1 MDVNQIIRGSLNEV
15 APGVW
20 YVPALMANLYFVG
33 DRNGPWVMVDA
44 GTPGTAWRIREAA
57 HELFGT
63 RAPEA
68 IVLTHGHFDH
78 VGALKELAE
87 GWNVPVFA
95 HPLEFPYLDGRDNY
109 PPPDPTVGGFMAQLS
124 RVFPKSGI
132 NISSR
137 LHAIMIDNTIPHL
150 QGWRAVHTP
159 GHTPGHIS
167 LFRDEDRVLIAG
179 DAVITID
186 QQNPSR
192 LLTQIRE
199 FHGPPQYFTPDWAQ
213 AHESI
218 RTLAHLRPRV
228 VATGHGLP
236 MSGDDVADKLTMLA
250 ETFQPPSK
258 GRYVGNPALADAQG
272 VYYVPPATRDRAP
285 MYAAGIAVAAAG
297 LLLVNSR
304 RKGSRAS
311 AEPGTGSM
319 LPDPGQP
326 KTATLGSGSML
337 PDPPLPKERVAFDN
351 SRRRRS

>member
-1 MDVNQIIRGSLNEV
+1 MDVNQIIRGNLNEV

-33 DRNGPWVMVDA
+33 EKNGPWVMVDA

-63 RAPEA
+63 RPPEA

-78 VGALKELAE
+78 VGALNELAE

-132 NISSR
+132 NVASR
-137 LHAIMIDNTIPHL
+137 LHAMMIDNSIPHMS
-150 QGWRAVHTP
+150 GWRVVHTP
-159 GHTPGHIS
+159 GHTPGHVS
-167 LFRDEDRVLIAG
+167 LFRDEDKVLIAG

-186 QQNPSR
+186 QQNPSK
-192 LLTQIRE
+192 LLTQVRE

-218 RTLAHLRPRV
+218 RTLAQLRPRV

-236 MSGDDVADKLTMLA
+236 MSGDDVADKLTQLA
-250 ETFQPPSK
+250 ETFQPPAK

-272 VYYVPPATRDRAP
+272 VYYVPPAPRDRVP
-285 MYAAGIAVAAAG
+285 MYAAGIAIAATG

-304 RKGSRAS
+304 RKGSRAAAS
-311 AEPGTGSM
+311 GVSGGM
-319 LPDPGQP
+319 LPAPTASTLPRGKAVP
-326 KTATLGSGSML
+326 KDRM
-337 PDPPLPKERVAFDN
+337 AFDIFG
-351 SRRRRS
+351 RRPSS